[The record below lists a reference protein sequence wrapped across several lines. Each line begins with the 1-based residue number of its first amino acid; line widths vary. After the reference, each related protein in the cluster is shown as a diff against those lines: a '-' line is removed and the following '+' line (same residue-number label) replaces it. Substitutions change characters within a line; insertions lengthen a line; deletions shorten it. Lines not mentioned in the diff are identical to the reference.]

1 MGTPSRSAGTAA
13 MKPLP
18 ICTTRRRRLHPRRWA
33 TAWRVAGRDD
43 QSVDRHLAARGKTVA
58 ARAKRRPI
66 AAP

>member
-1 MGTPSRSAGTAA
+1 

-18 ICTTRRRRLHPRRWA
+18 ICATRRRRLHPRRWA

-43 QSVDRHLAARGKTVA
+43 QSVDRHLAARGETAA